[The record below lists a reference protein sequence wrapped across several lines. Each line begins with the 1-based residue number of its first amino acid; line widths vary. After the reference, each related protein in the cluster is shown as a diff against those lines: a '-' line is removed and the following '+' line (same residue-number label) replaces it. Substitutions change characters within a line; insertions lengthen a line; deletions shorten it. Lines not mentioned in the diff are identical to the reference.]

1 MIGSI
6 DIAAVARHIAIVGPL
21 AVARLTQGIS
31 PKHCN
36 SPARRA
42 EDMAICLI
50 STSLSSGGG
59 NVIRA
64 FDSRPVSCRVQP
76 SVVSLPKEMRNVLL

>member
-1 MIGSI
+1 LFGDEKDLRQPIENFDGII
-6 DIAAVARHIAIVGPL
+6 DIAALARHIAVVGHI

-42 EDMAICLI
+42 KDFWRY
-50 STSLSSGGG
+50 
-59 NVIRA
+59 V
-64 FDSRPVSCRVQP
+64 
-76 SVVSLPKEMRNVLL
+76 